1 MNHFEH
7 LTARY
12 YENDLDARESG
23 ELRDLL
29 DGSPGLLREFV
40 ITGIREEQLRAAL
53 RSSCALEDSL
63 PFVGARARRSKLRIL
78 WLAAAAVIAI
88 ATATWTYMT
97 RGVEVEVI
105 DSRHLRVSNGRL
117 SPEAG
122 SRSRVR
128 DLTIAEGLLKLRL
141 ANDVSIELLAP
152 ARLSFIDPMHVRIH
166 SGKATVD
173 VGDHGKGFILD
184 APQTRVVDL
193 GTRFGVDA
201 SAAGSTGVVV
211 IEGSVELHSKQG
223 GVNHLAEGEGVVVNT
238 SGTVGKLDQVRFDP
252 HTGQWTTGSLDDGS
266 SLIRSVRNNQKD
278 QSVYH
283 IVAGGL
289 VDAVPA
295 HHNRNARWVSLPERP
310 IPAWLLGADLVL
322 PAHVHRDR
330 ADLRVTVTVAP
341 STSLFVFQRR
351 NQLPPPWLVEG
362 FVPTG
367 ERIGKVSIEQRRENK
382 PVSFDIWRRDMPK
395 GGEVVLGPPA
405 WPESIGAGTIHYGIA
420 ALPIEAAPRP
430 NR

>member
-1 MNHFEH
+1 
-7 LTARY
+7 
-12 YENDLDARESG
+12 
-23 ELRDLL
+23 
-29 DGSPGLLREFV
+29 
-40 ITGIREEQLRAAL
+40 
-53 RSSCALEDSL
+53 
-63 PFVGARARRSKLRIL
+63 
-78 WLAAAAVIAI
+78 
-88 ATATWTYMT
+88 
-97 RGVEVEVI
+97 
-105 DSRHLRVSNGRL
+105 
-117 SPEAG
+117 
-122 SRSRVR
+122 
-128 DLTIAEGLLKLRL
+128 
-141 ANDVSIELLAP
+141 
-152 ARLSFIDPMHVRIH
+152 
-166 SGKATVD
+166 
-173 VGDHGKGFILD
+173 
-184 APQTRVVDL
+184 
-193 GTRFGVDA
+193 
-201 SAAGSTGVVV
+201 
-211 IEGSVELHSKQG
+211 
-223 GVNHLAEGEGVVVNT
+223 VVNT

-252 HTGQWTTGSLDDGS
+252 HTGQWTTGALDDGS

-322 PAHVHRDR
+322 PAHAHRDR
-330 ADLRVTVTVAP
+330 ADLLVTVKVAP